1 MACSTLLT
9 TLCLL
14 FAPLQVLPD
23 GPLALVGADVLPAAG
38 AEPIEGAVVLVREG
52 RIEALGQDIAIP
64 ADAYVVDAGGLT
76 LAPALVDAGHHAEL
90 GFAEQHAMVG
100 RPVDDTRDTLSAMV
114 EGNRLGLTPERSAW
128 RGLAPDGADLE
139 AHRKQ
144 GFGALLLAPERGI
157 LSGSASWLLPTDLP
171 AREALIAADVAQF
184 GSLHYRG
191 PGRDYSGS
199 NYPATLMG
207 RMAHLRQVL
216 LDAQHRALVAARHT
230 EGRSLTRPVQDEA
243 LMALQPVVEGQL
255 PLVIEAR
262 EEEDIRLALGLAQEF
277 PGLRIVLSGGHE
289 AWELADELAEAG
301 VSVLLDVSFPDEPDE
316 PEEEGA
322 DDDESA
328 QAAAMPDE
336 GWARPAPY
344 ADDVPQRLVADR
356 HERWLDRVSGAAT
369 LVEAGVP
376 LAFASLSGNAKDLV
390 KGVRTAVKKGGLDAD
405 AALTAL
411 TTGPR
416 RALGAGAP
424 EGVLREG
431 APALITGWSGD
442 PLAKK
447 SAVKLVLVEGRLFD
461 LRTATERREVGQE
474 EDDDG
479 DEEDSDEA
487 DEDEE
492 EDEPRRRG
500 RRGWRGTDEP
510 NPVEESAEEAES
522 AADER
527 DGDGEDEGDD
537 DPEAYDGPLATTPYQ
552 VGLAASQRAHDDVD
566 WPVELDAD
574 RVPATRT
581 GGDVL
586 LRGGHLHTVSDG
598 VHMDT
603 DLLVRDG
610 RIEALGTDLALP
622 DGVTEVDVSGRWIA
636 PGVLDAH
643 AHIAIR
649 GGVNEWTRN
658 VTPEVTIEDEVD
670 PDDVGIYR
678 ALAGGTTSAR
688 LLHGSANAIGGRH
701 EVVKLRWGVDAPDMV
716 FEGAPR
722 GVKFALGE
730 NPRQANWGDG
740 DRFPKT
746 RMGVAS
752 SLRRAFEDARRYQ
765 DSWSRFSESESAG
778 LDPDPPRRDL
788 RLEALVGILVG
799 EIAVHSH
806 CYRAHEIVMLMAVA
820 EEYGFKIATFQHVLE
835 GYKVAREI
843 AAHGGLG
850 ASTFIDWWGFKF
862 EAYDAIPYNPALVH
876 EAGVMMS
883 INSDSGDH
891 IRRLNL
897 EAAKAVKYGGV
908 PEDDALAMVTLTPA
922 TQLGV
927 DDRVGSIEEGKDADL
942 AVYSGHPFDTRSRV
956 VMTLVDGEV
965 HFERSDGRY
974 DAWEAELASR
984 IAAGRRAMASVGDD
998 VPGAEPP
1005 RMAEARNR
1013 DVGADALMALALPD
1027 RGTGAPS
1034 SPTRPAP
1041 GAIALVGG
1049 RVHTMVRVDGELLV
1063 HDPGTVL
1070 MKDGRLADVL
1080 EGAPPADWLERDGYT
1095 VVDVSGREIW
1105 PGMIDAGSTVGLGE
1119 ISMVKQSMD
1128 TSEPGRDQ
1136 ADMRASTAW
1145 HPASEAIPVARVNGI
1160 TSSLVVPGGNGIM
1173 GQSALMALE
1182 GWTVDEALVDDG
1194 AALHVSVPWVDRH
1207 DDDAALSAE
1216 LRAEQYESCD
1226 HLTGGSHGGHDVLV
1240 PAFVREAGAGGGDD
1254 DKLHE
1259 DIAKAWD
1266 HLTTVMADAR
1276 EYARRAAV
1284 ARDAGTALP
1293 PHDPRL
1299 EAIAPFALGEG
1310 KVHFHCDGA
1319 SQIADAL
1326 DFADR
1331 EGLDAVIVGGR
1342 DAWKVADRL
1351 ALSGVPVIV
1360 GPVLGMPSGR
1370 HGLYD
1375 STYANA
1381 GMLQRAGVP
1390 VAFRT
1395 AGAHNVRNLPY
1406 NAAMAVAYGLDED
1419 AAMEGLTAGAAEIL
1433 GQADE
1438 LGRLS
1443 AGLRA
1448 DVVVTDG
1455 SPLQIR
1461 TRIEAVYIGGRDVG
1475 LESKHTRLYDTYRER
1490 LLDPALPSGG

>member
-14 FAPLQVLPD
+14 LAPLQVLPD

-38 AEPIEGAVVLVREG
+38 AEPIEDAVVLVRDG
-52 RIEALGQDIAIP
+52 RIEALGKGLAIP
-64 ADAYVVDAGGLT
+64 ADARVVDAGGLT

-90 GFAEQHAMVG
+90 SFAEQQPMRG
-100 RPVDDTRDTLSAMV
+100 RPVDDSRDTLSAMV
-114 EGNRLGLTPERSAW
+114 DGNRLGLTPERSAW
-128 RGLAPDGADLE
+128 RGLTPDGADLE
-139 AHRKQ
+139 GHRKQ

-157 LSGSASWLLPTDLP
+157 LAGTASWLLPTDLP

-184 GSLHYRG
+184 GSLHWRG

-216 LDAQHRALVAARHT
+216 LDAQHRALVAARHA
-230 EGRSLTRPVQDEA
+230 EGRSDTRPVQDEG
-243 LMALQPVVEGQL
+243 LMALQPVIEGQL

-277 PGLRIVLSGGHE
+277 PGLRIVLSGAHE

-301 VSVLLDVSFPDEPDE
+301 VAVLLDVSFPDEPDE
-316 PEEEGA
+316 PEEEGE
-322 DDDESA
+322 DDDGE
-328 QAAAMPDE
+328 QVAAAPDE
-336 GWARPAPY
+336 GWAQPAPY

-356 HERWLDRVSGAAT
+356 HARWLERVSGAAK

-376 LAFASLSGNAKDLV
+376 LAFASLSGDAKDLV
-390 KGVRTAVKKGGLDAD
+390 KGARTAVKKGGLDAD
-405 AALTAL
+405 AALAAL
-411 TTGPR
+411 TTGAR

-424 EGVLREG
+424 EGELREG
-431 APALITGWSGD
+431 APALLAGWSGD
-442 PLAKK
+442 PLARK

-461 LRTATERREVGQE
+461 LRTAAERREAGQEDDDDSDDE
-474 EDDDG
+474 EDD
-479 DEEDSDEA
+479 A
-487 DEDEE
+487 DEDDEE
-492 EDEPRRRG
+492 EQDEPGRRG
-500 RRGWRGTDEP
+500 RRGRRGGRDAD
-510 NPVEESAEEAES
+510 AEDDDSE
-522 AADER
+522 ADE
-527 DGDGEDEGDD
+527 DDDEEEEGDD
-537 DPEAYDGPLATTPYQ
+537 SEAYDGPVASTPYQ
-552 VGLAASQRAHDDVD
+552 VGLAASQRDHDGVD

-581 GGDVL
+581 DGDVL

-598 VHMDT
+598 VRMDT

-610 RIEALGTDLALP
+610 RIEAMGTDLALP

-649 GGVNEWTRN
+649 GGINEWTRN
-658 VTPEVTIEDEVD
+658 ITPEVTIEDEVD

-765 DSWSRFSESESAG
+765 DTWARFAESEAAG
-778 LDPDPPRRDL
+778 LDPDPPRQDL
-788 RLEALVGILVG
+788 RLDALVGIMEG

-820 EEYGFKIATFQHVLE
+820 EEYGFKVATFQHVLE

-927 DDRVGSIEEGKDADL
+927 DARVGSIEEGKDADL

-965 HFERSDGRY
+965 QFERADGRY

-984 IAAGRRAMASVGDD
+984 ISAGRRAMASLSDG
-998 VPGAEPP
+998 VPGAEAP
-1005 RMAEARNR
+1005 RLAEARNR
-1013 DVGADALMALALPD
+1013 DVGADALAALALPD

-1034 SPTRPAP
+1034 SPSRPSP

-1049 RVHTMVRVDGELLV
+1049 RVHTMVRVDGRLLV

-1070 MKDGRLADVL
+1070 MQDGRLADVL

-1095 VVDVSGREIW
+1095 VVDVSGREVW
-1105 PGMIDAGSTVGLGE
+1105 PGMIDAGSSVGLGE
-1119 ISMVKQSMD
+1119 ISSVKQSMD

-1136 ADMRASTAW
+1136 ADMRTSTAW
-1145 HPASEAIPVARVNGI
+1145 HPASETIPVARVNGI

-1207 DDDAALSAE
+1207 EDDAALSAE
-1216 LRAEQYESCD
+1216 LLAEQAESCD
-1226 HLTGGSHGGHDVLV
+1226 HLTGGPHGGHEPLV
-1240 PAFVREAGAGGGDD
+1240 PAFVRDAGAGGGDD
-1254 DKLHE
+1254 DKLLE
-1259 DIAKAWD
+1259 DIDEAWE
-1266 HLTTVMADAR
+1266 HLTAVMADAR
-1276 EYARRAAV
+1276 EYARRASV
-1284 ARDAGTALP
+1284 ARAEGTALP

-1299 EAIAPFALGEG
+1299 EAIAPFAMGEG
-1310 KVHFHCDGA
+1310 KLHFHCDGA
-1319 SQIADAL
+1319 TQIADAL

-1351 ALSGVPVIV
+1351 ALAGVPVIV

-1381 GMLQRAGVP
+1381 GILQRAGVP

-1406 NAAMAVAYGLDED
+1406 NAAMAVAFGLDED

-1475 LESKHTRLYDTYRER
+1475 LESKHTKLYETYRER
-1490 LLDPALPSGG
+1490 LLDPGTSSGG